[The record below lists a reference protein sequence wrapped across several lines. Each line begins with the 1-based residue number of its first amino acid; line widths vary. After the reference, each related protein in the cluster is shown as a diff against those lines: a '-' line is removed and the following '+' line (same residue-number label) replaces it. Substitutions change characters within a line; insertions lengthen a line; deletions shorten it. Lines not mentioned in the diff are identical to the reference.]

1 MNIILYVIHSLL
13 FSAYQ
18 NALPTQGL
26 SSTHLLSLDALL
38 AIVRNFQTWQATGQD
53 SSFTSEPQSM
63 SHVKV
68 GDENIHESH
77 NLSRG
82 FTQINSA
89 GIIFTTSAEN
99 FPLEMSA
106 LTMSTVRSESALMGH
121 VGIESQEALRMEE
134 HVGARNITKAASGY
148 MMAIKGTEEELLLQA
163 PPVNLPTP
171 KELIEIRQKKK
182 VH

>member
-1 MNIILYVIHSLL
+1 MSFALYC
-13 FSAYQ
+13 FSPYQ

-68 GDENIHESH
+68 GGENIHESH
-77 NLSRG
+77 NLSPG

-99 FPLEMSA
+99 VPLEVSA
-106 LTMSTVRSESALMGH
+106 LTMSTVRSESALMSH
-121 VGIESQEALRMEE
+121 VGIESQRIQEALRMEE

-148 MMAIKGTEEELLLQA
+148 MMAIKGTEEELLLEA
-163 PPVNLPTP
+163 PPFNLPTP